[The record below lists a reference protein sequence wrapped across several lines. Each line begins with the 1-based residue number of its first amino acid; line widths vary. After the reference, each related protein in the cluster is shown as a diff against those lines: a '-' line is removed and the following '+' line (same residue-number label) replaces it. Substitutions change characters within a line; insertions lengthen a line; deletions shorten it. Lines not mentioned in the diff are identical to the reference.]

1 MLWGHIILA
10 LLCSS
15 NNKLTILIG
24 FTLVLL
30 FTELIPFTLITYNM
44 IMRLQLYRKAQRA
57 LSQYSMSS

>member
-10 LLCSS
+10 LLWSS
-15 NNKLTILIG
+15 HNHLTIMIG

-57 LSQYSMSS
+57 LSQ